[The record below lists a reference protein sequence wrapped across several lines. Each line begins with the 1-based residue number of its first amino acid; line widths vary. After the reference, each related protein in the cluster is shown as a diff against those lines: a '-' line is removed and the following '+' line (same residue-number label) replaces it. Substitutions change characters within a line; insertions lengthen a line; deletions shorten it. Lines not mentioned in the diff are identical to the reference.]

1 LIVRL
6 DEKRT
11 LFYWRAVITD
21 EAGGDNGLR
30 RDLAMP
36 LLKCRC
42 RHARDEPLT
51 RHARLYAGHPR
62 LSSIATPKTWMAG
75 TSPAMTKEGSM
86 SGHDE
91 LKGTA
96 FSRHARA

>member
-1 LIVRL
+1 MTKKGIA
-6 DEKRT
+6 RT
-11 LFYWRAVITD
+11 SP
-21 EAGGDNGLR
+21 
-30 RDLAMP
+30 AMMNRNALP
-36 LLKCRC
+36 LS
-42 RHARDEPLT
+42 RHTRDEPLT